1 MAGHVPAS
9 HITKSSCN
17 RQEKEK
23 NPTSYGCISRIRANR
38 KQDFSVKAWV
48 RAFGK
53 YRLGS
58 QREKR
63 VTIIILLPF
72 ALRKVVAESIVAK
85 AKPA

>member
-1 MAGHVPAS
+1 MTGHVPAS

-38 KQDFSVKAWV
+38 KQVFSVKL
-48 RAFGK
+48 G
-53 YRLGS
+53 YEPLGS
-58 QREKR
+58 TGSARNGNKR
-63 VTIIILLPF
+63 VTIILLPF

>member
-1 MAGHVPAS
+1 MTGHVPAS

-38 KQDFSVKAWV
+38 KQDFSVKLGYEPL
-48 RAFGK
+48 GK

-63 VTIIILLPF
+63 VTIFLLPF